1 MTIEN
6 KLVPK
11 GAMQLIDRGCHA
23 EMLMSKDESGQESAK
38 LNMTVYS
45 GGVIKNH
52 WYWDDLVM
60 DLDGVKL
67 SKSKYPILED
77 HETSRKVAFSG
88 KPVVKEGQLT
98 IDPESTIFVDTE
110 VSKEF
115 QKLSKQGFPFQS
127 SLRGVPRRV
136 ERIEE
141 GTETK
146 VNGFSLK
153 GPGTVWREWEYMEGS
168 VCVFG
173 WDDKTSASA
182 FSKEE
187 IALDYEL
194 IDKKIE
200 TPPKEE
206 RKIMD
211 MEQFKKDHP
220 DLFAQVV
227 KDATDKAASSF
238 SAKETELTGTIATLT
253 SKLSESDSK
262 IQELAK
268 KDALRTE
275 REMFAESEVIWMQL
289 LTKSEIPERMFGKV
303 KKNVDYSKF
312 VKDEVLDKSAF
323 SAAITEELKDWTD
336 FVTAKSES
344 SIQGTGFSKR
354 DIETK
359 TVLDEENK
367 KIADDLFALTGIKQ

>member
-1 MTIEN
+1 
-6 KLVPK
+6 
-11 GAMQLIDRGCHA
+11 
-23 EMLMSKDESGQESAK
+23 
-38 LNMTVYS
+38 
-45 GGVIKNH
+45 
-52 WYWDDLVM
+52 
-60 DLDGVKL
+60 
-67 SKSKYPILED
+67 
-77 HETSRKVAFSG
+77 
-88 KPVVKEGQLT
+88 
-98 IDPESTIFVDTE
+98 
-110 VSKEF
+110 
-115 QKLSKQGFPFQS
+115 
-127 SLRGVPRRV
+127 
-136 ERIEE
+136 
-141 GTETK
+141 
-146 VNGFSLK
+146 
-153 GPGTVWREWEYMEGS
+153 MEGS

-238 SAKETELTGTIATLT
+238 SVKETELTGTIATLT

-312 VKDEVLDKSAF
+312 VQDEVLDKSAF

>member
-1 MTIEN
+1 
-6 KLVPK
+6 
-11 GAMQLIDRGCHA
+11 
-23 EMLMSKDESGQESAK
+23 MSKDAEGQDSSK

-67 SKSKYPILED
+67 SKSKYPVLED
-77 HETSRKVAFSG
+77 HDTSRKVAFSG
-88 KPVVKEGQLT
+88 KPMVQEGRLV
-98 IDPESTIFVDTE
+98 INPETTIFVDTE
-110 VSKEF
+110 VSREF

-127 SLRGVPRRV
+127 SLRGVPKRV

-141 GTETK
+141 GSEAM

-194 IDKKIE
+194 IDTKLAK
-200 TPPKEE
+200 PSKEDK
-206 RKIMD
+206 RIMNID
-211 MEQFKKDHP
+211 QFKKDHP
-220 DLFAQVV
+220 DLYAEIV
-227 KDATDKAASSF
+227 KSATDQAMSSF
-238 SAKETELTGTIATLT
+238 SARENEFLSTITQLNT
-253 SKLSESDSK
+253 QLSDSAK
-262 IQELAK
+262 QIQELAK
-268 KDALRTE
+268 RDALRTE
-275 REMFAESEVIWMQL
+275 REIFAESEVIWMQL

-312 VKDEVLDKSAF
+312 VKDEILDKDAF
-323 SAAITEELKDWTD
+323 SIAINEELKDWSE
-336 FVTAKSES
+336 FMSSKSES
-344 SIQGTGFSKR
+344 PVQGTGFSKR
-354 DIETK
+354 DIDTK
-359 TVLDEENK
+359 PVLAEENK
-367 KIADDLFALTGIKQ
+367 KIADDLFALAGTK

>member
-11 GAMQLIDRGCHA
+11 GAMQLIDQGCHA
-23 EMLMSKDESGQESAK
+23 EMIMSKDAEGNDSSK

-67 SKSKYPILED
+67 SKSKYPVLED

-88 KPVVKEGQLT
+88 KPMVQEGQLV
-98 IDPESTIFVDTE
+98 INPETTVFVDTE
-110 VSKEF
+110 VSREF

-127 SLRGVPRRV
+127 SLRGVPKRV

-141 GTETK
+141 GSETM

-194 IDKKIE
+194 IDKKE
-200 TPPKEE
+200 KPSKEDK
-206 RKIMD
+206 RIMNID
-211 MEQFKKDHP
+211 QFKKDHP
-220 DLFAQVV
+220 DLYAEIV
-227 KDATDKAASSF
+227 KSATDQATSSF
-238 SAKETELTGTIATLT
+238 SIKETELTSTIATLT
-253 SKLSESDSK
+253 GKLSESDSK

-312 VKDEVLDKSAF
+312 VKEEVLDKIAF

-336 FVTAKSES
+336 FVTSKSES
-344 SIQGTGFSKR
+344 SIQGTGFSQK
-354 DIETK
+354 DIDNK
-359 TVLDEENK
+359 TVLIEENK
-367 KIADDLFALTGIKQ
+367 KIADDLFALTGIKK

>member
-11 GAMQLIDRGCHA
+11 GAMQLIDKGCQA
-23 EMLMSKDESGQESAK
+23 EFQFAQDAEGNDVPK
-38 LNMTVYS
+38 LQMAVYT

-60 DLDGVKL
+60 DLDGIKL
-67 SKSKYPILED
+67 SKKKYPILED
-77 HETSRKVAFSG
+77 HETSRKIAFSG
-88 KPVVKEGQLT
+88 KPMVKDGQLV
-98 IDPESTIFVDTE
+98 IDPDTTVFVDTE

-127 SLRGVPRRV
+127 SLRGVPRRI
-136 ERIEE
+136 ERIQE
-141 GTETK
+141 GTETQ

-182 FSKEE
+182 FSKDE
-187 IALDYEL
+187 IELDYEL
-194 IDKKIE
+194 IDTKFEK
-200 TPPKEE
+200 PSKEE

-211 MEQFKKDHP
+211 KEQFKKDYP
-220 DLFAQVV
+220 DLYASIVQE
-227 KDATDKAASSF
+227 ATDAVKTSF
-238 SAKETELTGTIATLT
+238 SVKENEFKGTIDNLT
-253 SKLSESDSK
+253 NQ
-262 IQELAK
+262 IQEFIK

-275 REMFAESEVIWMQL
+275 REMFAQSEVIWMQML
-289 LTKSEIPERMFGKV
+289 SESDIPERMFGKV

-312 VKDEVLDKSAF
+312 VKDEVLDKDAF
-323 SAAITEELKDWTD
+323 KAAITEELKDWAEVFNVKKED
-336 FVTAKSES
+336 SV
-344 SIQGTGFSKR
+344 QGTGFAKKGIDDKTAQNEDDKKR
-354 DIETK
+354 
-359 TVLDEENK
+359 
-367 KIADDLFALTGIKQ
+367 ADSLFALAGIK